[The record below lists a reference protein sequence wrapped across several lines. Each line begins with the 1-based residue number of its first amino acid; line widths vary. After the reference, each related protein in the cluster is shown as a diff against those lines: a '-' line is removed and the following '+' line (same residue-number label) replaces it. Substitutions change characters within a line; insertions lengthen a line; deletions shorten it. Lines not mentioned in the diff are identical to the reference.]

1 MAGFYA
7 KGNNSQSTS
16 KAKKKGFYAL
26 NNADTKNSLEYDGIK
41 FGTVTNA
48 GLKAIQ
54 NNTLD
59 SYTPVTE
66 EERTTIR
73 KYNEH
78 LLKEQIEEAKGKET
92 SKEASALL
100 GANDKIA
107 EYITNKYP
115 LAVPTIPSVPKKEET
130 KSEDAVKVDSVP
142 KVNIDKGSSDN
153 TTNKGD
159 STIKHGSRV
168 VTPLTIKPVS
178 QWDAIGSVTKKFVD
192 AERAYEKDQ
201 YNVFNLISSPTIELE
216 AKKKEDSKSQKVY
229 KDTQNILKLAEDIE
243 KTKKNYGSKYASE
256 IAQEKQIK
264 LDKMISEAGY
274 SSLEEVK
281 KAHLDNKPN
290 VAYVMLSDGSEI
302 TWDYVIQESKI
313 YDKEKVVQNKDFDKK
328 SKYIKKNVKYE
339 PAGFGSTVYTITEGN
354 HDEHIY
360 NLINGDEKAISYEAN
375 MRVADGGVNEE
386 LRYKYFEENEKR
398 VFNYLWETQ
407 GSESALA
414 YANLLSDIL
423 QSRRVKYNNAQ
434 DAKYA
439 KEHPIKS
446 TFGEIIKS
454 PLTNSITG
462 FGVVA
467 DYIDDG
473 KIDENSDLYRTS
485 RTKNTIY
492 DTVRNNI
499 NSPVG
504 KFFYNAGVNIG
515 EQGMAMLVGGGNK
528 FITLGT
534 QVSGGFGNT
543 VIDAKQRGLSDN
555 EAFALGIV
563 SASAEIF
570 FESKSFDALFD
581 GETLTES
588 GLAYIKNNLKT
599 ELSGELGTEA
609 VNDIADGI
617 IAGDL
622 SQWNLSIEQY
632 MANGMTKGDALKKTI
647 GDYAYKYIVD
657 IGGTTLISTGVM
669 SGTPVLFNYTVTKA
683 TKNPTIGKYVRDF
696 FEENYGK
703 DVTNDYIKDTLNFY
717 PSDSNVHNLAQ
728 EAQTNIDAGKTVSDA
743 LLGEIYSESVNQNI
757 KTNDAVQSSPTVVD
771 PSTLNKGKADI
782 TPVVEQTPNEVPTS
796 ANRTNVETPAVTTPT
811 ETPTTI
817 KAEETTPATNIT
829 TSTVNVGDVFT
840 DTKNGDTIKIIDRDD
855 TTTTME
861 FTDKDGNVAVSEFSN
876 NSADMMSTNS
886 RYAKVESAVKQEVSE
901 AKATVEETQTDSTI
915 KIGDTFAVNN
925 GTGSVLKVVGRDD
938 KFTTVEVDYNNGK
951 KQTMTLTNEYA
962 DKMKTNPKFSA
973 IDSLSAVSETTEAVE
988 TVSEPKNAQVTE
1000 TTDDKTADSTNVN
1013 TTKNSKSVIDTI
1025 DNTVEISDTSLKTL
1039 RNKVGL
1045 SELFKSSTQII
1056 IGEDCITSNRV
1067 SIPKT
1072 EALVEKVKSLKTKAE
1087 VLENKAITMER
1098 FRNNDTSITIS
1109 GDAKI
1114 GYIGNEKYYA
1124 FNINDK
1130 FYVCEQRFLDHF
1142 NNGSNVIKAGA
1153 NPQQMWNV
1161 FDTNGKLVGSFIS
1174 TAKKFNVTQEQ
1185 YNQFQSVSEVLNEK
1199 AEQKTKESTAPIT
1212 KSEINTIKRW
1222 DKFFYYDNGDSTI
1235 ITDGCIALDLSK
1247 EQFDYVSEEYVKA
1260 NTKTTP
1266 TPSDAFAKAYGTY
1279 IKLDSWGEV
1288 TDVKGVSD
1296 VTVRKGSIICIAN
1309 GKGYLF
1315 AKSYYDH
1322 LKKHS
1327 HTISVVG
1334 DKGWTIALVGYDE
1347 NGNPKGMVMPIRNE
1361 KSTIDGIEMYV
1372 GDNKNVS
1379 TPTQSE
1385 KSTPI
1390 SKENESSKQT
1400 PTPTQKSDT
1409 EQNSSDTKVEKKEVV
1424 TTNKEDNTSGDK
1436 KTSKKP
1442 KTKESAKTKVVET
1455 TAKLDDFGEKIGGAR
1470 KDQWSSRG
1478 LLTGDLDEM
1487 NEREREKNVKK
1498 DNVWKRPNYQK
1509 LIESGRDRGLLWAI
1523 NEIRKSL
1530 NQNIYYGY
1538 KATEETKAEKQKE
1551 FIETIREIQSMAEN
1565 AKTKSDLEAMGE
1577 KWLIDNGYLE
1587 DTGRSYS
1594 RYVYTKK
1601 FSDNPALA
1609 GTNYLSNIRYLVK
1622 NFEKL
1627 TSLADANQFA
1637 VDTKSQIPKGFSIV
1651 GGEGSVGGKLVNGEW
1666 VKDESYS
1673 VAKGRMIIQ
1682 SGFAT
1687 REEALAWLKQG
1698 IAKKKSKTR
1707 FVPQQLLE
1715 VHRKGADYRDSKSVD
1730 GQNYVDTFGFKGGE
1744 FGNWMSAKDRQV
1756 SLDYGFD
1763 ALKDL
1768 ADALNIEDTDISFG
1782 GNLNIA
1788 FGARGQGLSGA
1799 SAHYENMRRVINL
1812 TKMNGAGSLAH
1823 EWFHALDDFVGG
1835 YSNNFATDKYRSLPE
1850 KTKGAISDLIT
1861 AMRYKDATQEETD
1874 LVRQHAYDK
1883 AIKSVTYQVKN
1894 QFGWVEKF
1902 ENGTLLE
1909 GDTKYFKRTPT
1920 QDDVDKYHSLLTA
1933 LLETGDAKY
1942 IDELS
1947 NLRKE
1952 VRGHVIS
1959 KEDRDNLSFRL
1970 YALKPSAKEGVQ
1982 LSRKAT
1988 DFFNNSVK
1996 FGQLHSKDGDYWDS
2010 TIEMSA
2016 RAFACYV
2023 ADKTNKQNDY
2033 LSAHSDSA
2041 VTLNMDKDGNPVIVR
2056 AFPVGEER
2064 ATINSAFDKLIEALK
2079 SDGFLHEK
2087 KHTENKPKEIRYSI
2101 SNDTHQTNN
2110 LSEESEDSTNEP
2122 ERNSLLSGDSR
2133 RTGDEST
2140 REQVEGLSETE
2151 RKRTTEE
2158 IISKGHT
2165 EEKVVGKVKLNL
2177 VKEEAYNDDMK
2188 SIVESNNAKGLNT
2201 HFFLG
2206 IGDYKWDAQKRIL
2219 VDGMIIG
2226 NDVYLRYDG
2235 KFTPQTLNLHENV
2248 HSTWDTDKTQ
2258 KAKDEIWNSLSKAE
2272 QNAILNE
2279 ERYKKYI
2286 EMYDGETDR
2295 AIEEFIADVL
2305 AGMSTYTS
2313 RNTDTV
2319 NNYWSNSEIVDNFKV
2334 SEYTH
2339 STDAGGVRNDTLYA
2353 VSDPKWHTGFS
2364 ERVVT
2369 ELERRVKQD
2378 IQISTKS
2385 ITDTSN
2391 WYTTKI
2397 DGVEYF
2403 AIYSTEVFDNPT
2415 ILYASKGEQAKYEQ
2429 NVLKS
2434 ILEDYYNGR
2443 SNDEISTLTDQIFG
2457 IDWMRIASSVRNTV
2471 QRVGRVSDNRDASVL
2486 QRKSKRKPSRA
2497 FEDVIGNLFE
2507 IQDRRGYSLSN
2518 YANTF
2523 YSYMAKVV
2531 DGIKQAKLGADSV
2544 VNMLRGKGVKSEEIK
2559 WSGIETWLEGKKSVT
2574 KEELQEFVAGS
2585 MLQIEETTLDDN
2597 DIPYTQEQTEKINEY
2612 ESQRNEIVEKLKDEW
2627 KKSIGTDLTLYNF
2640 ANVESK
2646 VVDLLL
2652 DADAQIKKSTE
2663 AGKEM
2668 DEAKKQLRDM
2678 FANDDFGYDSEH
2690 QAYMYASRNP
2700 EDFMQSFDL
2709 TEKEQ
2714 AIFDRFIRAKEA
2726 FKSVEGISKATQRH
2740 LLDIASSAD
2749 TISRKINAIEVEHDL
2764 ENSKHKPKWGE
2775 YKLNGGSNYREL
2787 VFKMPNST
2795 YSNNAMRTHWG
2806 GEAEGVL
2813 AHARVQDIETKNGK
2827 MLFIEEIQSDWH
2839 NEGRTE
2845 GYSDEKKAE
2854 ALRLEERNLKNKN
2867 RVERESIVESLSKL
2881 MEGKVDEPQVASKTI
2896 IDFAHQNSPI
2906 WEYEIKRFNIPA
2918 ELVERVN
2925 NLSKD
2930 RQKAIQL
2937 SSEAYQLE
2945 QGIPDAPFK
2954 DNYHEYVLKRLIRM
2968 AVENGYDSIGWTTA
2982 DIQSERWSEQYAE
2995 GYRIEYDQEIPKFLN
3010 KYGKKW
3016 GAKVGKDYV
3025 RTNEFRVTDL
3035 EERLEDIERDI
3046 EQYND
3051 ELADNPTEE
3060 YEIFIRDG
3068 LDDLNKTAEEIRK
3081 KLRGTEVWSM
3091 SIPKSMSDSVLYEGQ
3106 PMYSLSAESDDST
3119 LDVHYSKSTEDMEA
3133 KWDEALEKYGAIQKG
3148 EKPVRDIDVPRK
3160 RNKNEPISWFGR
3172 TALEAGITPN
3182 EVVDDFKREIM
3193 FGKMAHEV
3201 ITDKKAEEDAIS
3213 DIKELGF
3220 EGAVNNWN
3228 ELFRKNKIGK
3238 KDFVFGMVLYNQ
3250 AVTNKDYKLA
3260 MKLISD
3266 LTIAS
3271 SESAQVLQSVRML
3284 KKMSPDGTLY
3294 YLEKSVEKMNEEFR
3308 EQLGDNFKDIEI
3320 DSELM
3325 KELYEAE
3332 TTEERD
3338 EAIEKIEQ
3346 NIADQIPSTLSDKW
3360 NAWRY
3365 LAMLGNIRTHA
3376 RNIYGNMSNWAVR
3389 RVKNVLGAVLEKTIP
3404 AEQRTKSLTKSKES
3418 VAFAKEDAEVMRDI
3432 LTGTGGK
3439 YEMANKIQQ
3448 KRTIFKTKWLE
3459 LIRRG
3464 NFDFLEAEDWW
3475 FLKDAYQDSL
3485 AQLITA
3491 RHLDIEF
3498 LKSGTTEANEIL
3510 NRVRAYAINEAKVA
3524 TFRQVSEL
3532 GNVINRTKREL
3543 TKSPHWGKKTA
3554 GVLLEGVM
3562 PFTNVPIN
3570 IAKQGVAYSPYGLG
3584 KGIYEIL
3591 WKVKKGNVTASEAI
3605 DTLSKGLTGTA
3616 IVALGVFLKA
3626 MGLIVAEPDDDDK
3639 KKAYD
3644 RMRGHQSYALVIG
3657 DHSYTIDWLTPASLP
3672 LFVGVELQGLT
3683 NGEGLNGW
3691 DVLNALS
3698 KIVDPMIELS
3708 VLQGVSDALD
3718 NAKRAGESSFVA
3730 VPMGIITS
3738 YFGQALPT
3746 LGGQI
3751 ARLIDNEQRKYYI
3764 EKGEGFL
3771 SGQIKK
3777 FVQVSAKKIP
3787 FASKLLEPQIDAWGE
3802 EKTYGSVAERI
3813 IESTISPGYYS
3824 KITTTEVDE
3833 ELHRLFEA
3841 TGDNAV
3847 YPNSNTVKSFKE
3859 NKKTYNLTAE
3869 QSREFAEVRG
3879 KKSLERI
3886 EKLFSKEKYDTRWD
3900 DKKKLEKIKEA
3911 YDKAYD
3917 DAKEYILDKY
3927 FSE

>member
-26 NNADTKNSLEYDGIK
+26 NNADTQNTLEYDGIK
-41 FGTVTNA
+41 FGTVTDR

-59 SYTPVTE
+59 SYTPATE
-66 EERTTIR
+66 EEKRAIR
-73 KYNEH
+73 SYTAYKTN
-78 LLKEQIEEAKGKET
+78 KET
-92 SKEASALL
+92 KAEEEKNKNGASALL
-100 GANDKIA
+100 GTNDKIA
-107 EYITNKYP
+107 GYITDKYP
-115 LAVPTIPSVPKKEET
+115 LAVPTNPSSPKEET
-130 KSEDAVKVDSVP
+130 KTETTEDKYLVSNYTKEPVKVKVGNTLPDFAQMHNTAFGDVKVDTTPNATDTHVGNWMYKSILKRYGIDENEFDINDFDQWARKHNFEPVTNDKNYVTSYKP
-142 KVNIDKGSSDN
+142 KKNATSQEKSDYQTLWSIATSNSKRNHEENADKTVFQLGAFKDGYDFGDATKATLSTVADAGLGVTKGVFRLVEGLVDLGAYGLYGASKLVGADKFANRVKAEAQADSTNLMFGGADKYLDENSLLGYYSDAVAEGLGYVGGIMLTANIGGAVGLGTKGVSALTTAVTGTSSMGSGMGEAYQGGATDGQAVSYGAMKGVIDAG
-153 TTNKGD
+153 TELLFGGLSKTVKAVGINKGIGGLD
-159 STIKHGSRV
+159 DIFAKKLSNKLVSKIANENVQRFLGNTIEYTVKGLGEGTEEWLAGLGSAV
-168 VTPLTIKPVS
+168 AKKLTYKSETELKQLIEDENLLEQFV
-178 QWDAIGSVTKKFVD
+178 IGSIISYISQSPDFVKAIKSNTDFVTGFTKAEELDINQAYETLIAEVENSGKKLTKKD
-192 AERAYEKDQ
+192 
-201 YNVFNLISSPTIELE
+201 
-216 AKKKEDSKSQKVY
+216 KV
-229 KDTQNILKLAEDIE
+229 
-243 KTKKNYGSKYASE
+243 
-256 IAQEKQIK
+256 
-264 LDKMISEAGY
+264 
-274 SSLEEVK
+274 
-281 KAHLDNKPN
+281 
-290 VAYVMLSDGSEI
+290 
-302 TWDYVIQESKI
+302 KI
-313 YDKEKVVQNKDFDKK
+313 YDKVVENAQG
-328 SKYIKKNVKYE
+328 IKIASLLVTAMSE
-339 PAGFGSTVYTITEGN
+339 EA
-354 HDEHIY
+354 
-360 NLINGDEKAISYEAN
+360 KA
-375 MRVADGGVNEE
+375 
-386 LRYKYFEENEKR
+386 
-398 VFNYLWETQ
+398 
-407 GSESALA
+407 
-414 YANLLSDIL
+414 
-423 QSRRVKYNNAQ
+423 NNA
-434 DAKYA
+434 
-439 KEHPIKS
+439 
-446 TFGEIIKS
+446 
-454 PLTNSITG
+454 
-462 FGVVA
+462 
-467 DYIDDG
+467 
-473 KIDENSDLYRTS
+473 SDT
-485 RTKNTIY
+485 
-492 DTVRNNI
+492 
-499 NSPVG
+499 
-504 KFFYNAGVNIG
+504 
-515 EQGMAMLVGGGNK
+515 
-528 FITLGT
+528 
-534 QVSGGFGNT
+534 
-543 VIDAKQRGLSDN
+543 
-555 EAFALGIV
+555 
-563 SASAEIF
+563 
-570 FESKSFDALFD
+570 
-581 GETLTES
+581 ET
-588 GLAYIKNNLKT
+588 
-599 ELSGELGTEA
+599 
-609 VNDIADGI
+609 
-617 IAGDL
+617 
-622 SQWNLSIEQY
+622 
-632 MANGMTKGDALKKTI
+632 
-647 GDYAYKYIVD
+647 
-657 IGGTTLISTGVM
+657 TTT
-669 SGTPVLFNYTVTKA
+669 
-683 TKNPTIGKYVRDF
+683 
-696 FEENYGK
+696 
-703 DVTNDYIKDTLNFY
+703 
-717 PSDSNVHNLAQ
+717 
-728 EAQTNIDAGKTVSDA
+728 
-743 LLGEIYSESVNQNI
+743 
-757 KTNDAVQSSPTVVD
+757 
-771 PSTLNKGKADI
+771 
-782 TPVVEQTPNEVPTS
+782 
-796 ANRTNVETPAVTTPT
+796 VTTPT

-817 KAEETTPATNIT
+817 KVEETTPATNGI

-840 DTKNGDTIKIIDRDD
+840 DTKNGDTIKIIGRDD
-855 TTTTME
+855 TMTTME

-876 NSADMMSTNS
+876 NSADAMGTNS
-886 RYAKVESAVKQEVSE
+886 RYKRTVETSKSVTTPTTKGITSAYTNNNQKIDMQYKVVSADDLIVSNNIDGTVNPNYPQEYQPRERTRQASILQVQNIAKNVVPEKLGESANVSDGAPIVGSDNVVES
-901 AKATVEETQTDSTI
+901 
-915 KIGDTFAVNN
+915 GN
-925 GTGSVLKVVGRDD
+925 GR
-938 KFTTVEVDYNNGK
+938 
-951 KQTMTLTNEYA
+951 TMALSLMY
-962 DKMKTNPKFSA
+962 KTNPEGAKKYIEYIKANADKFGIDANNLPNNPVLVRERLTEVDRAEFVKQANESSLGAMSA
-973 IDSLSAVSETTEAVE
+973 TELAKTDAERLTGNILSLLVANDDGNINTPDNKAFVGRVISEVFSKNDLNSVVGANGMLSANGLERIRNAMFYKAYNDVSLASKL
-988 TVSEPKNAQVTE
+988 SESLDNDIKNI
-1000 TTDDKTADSTNVN
+1000 TNVLVN
-1013 TTKNSKSVIDTI
+1013 IAPKIVQIKNGIANGTLYDLDFSQDIVDGINYLQEAKRQD
-1025 DNTVEISDTSLKTL
+1025 LKV
-1039 RNKVGL
+1039 RDFAK
-1045 SELFKSSTQII
+1045 QIT
-1056 IGEDCITSNRV
+1056 IGEDVSNVVKFIALFFEQKNRGAKQATLFFNHLCDTILSKDPNQIGFLNEDTKTPTKEEIVNEAINRYNNDEQGTGINYSEMFVSQRSEESRQAVDTRGIGDNIESVTEQRPVDSESNGTSEQHGYVEEETAPTGNVDTQRQGERGTEERRPANR
-1067 SIPKT
+1067 T
-1072 EALVEKVKSLKTKAE
+1072 DEAEVGAGELSYDDFTLDKVKHTATNEDIWVIRPKERVDDFAELKEKMKSLGGYYS
-1087 VLENKAITMER
+1087 R
-1098 FRNNDTSITIS
+1098 F
-1109 GDAKI
+1109 A
-1114 GYIGNEKYYA
+1114 
-1124 FNINDK
+1124 
-1130 FYVCEQRFLDHF
+1130 
-1142 NNGSNVIKAGA
+1142 
-1153 NPQQMWNV
+1153 
-1161 FDTNGKLVGSFIS
+1161 
-1174 TAKKFNVTQEQ
+1174 
-1185 YNQFQSVSEVLNEK
+1185 
-1199 AEQKTKESTAPIT
+1199 
-1212 KSEINTIKRW
+1212 
-1222 DKFFYYDNGDSTI
+1222 
-1235 ITDGCIALDLSK
+1235 
-1247 EQFDYVSEEYVKA
+1247 
-1260 NTKTTP
+1260 TTP
-1266 TPSDAFAKAYGTY
+1266 
-1279 IKLDSWGEV
+1279 
-1288 TDVKGVSD
+1288 
-1296 VTVRKGSIICIAN
+1296 N
-1309 GKGYLF
+1309 GKGGFVFKENPAHLF
-1315 AKSYYDH
+1315 GETNAVID
-1322 LKKHS
+1322 
-1327 HTISVVG
+1327 
-1334 DKGWTIALVGYDE
+1334 
-1347 NGNPKGMVMPIRNE
+1347 NE
-1361 KSTIDGIEMYV
+1361 QI
-1372 GDNKNVS
+1372 VS
-1379 TPTQSE
+1379 AETPTQNAQNTP
-1385 KSTPI
+1385 KSNETK
-1390 SKENESSKQT
+1390 SGKET
-1400 PTPTQKSDT
+1400 PTET
-1409 EQNSSDTKVEKKEVV
+1409 ENIATEPNLSDTKAKKKEVV
-1424 TTNKEDNTSGDK
+1424 TANKEDNASSDK

-1442 KTKESAKTKVVET
+1442 KTKEQANTKVVET
-1455 TAKLDDFGEKIGGAR
+1455 TTKLDDFGEKIGGAR

-1509 LIESGRDRGLLWAI
+1509 LIESGRDRGLLWAV
-1523 NEIRKSL
+1523 NETRKSL

-1609 GTNYLSNIRYLVK
+1609 GTNYLSNIRYLAK
-1622 NFEKL
+1622 NFENL
-1627 TSLADANQFA
+1627 TTLADRNQFA
-1637 VDTKSQIPKGFSIV
+1637 VDTKSQVPKGFSIV
-1651 GGEGSVGGKLVNGEW
+1651 GGEGSVGGKLVDGEW

-1698 IAKKKSKTR
+1698 LAKKKSKTR

-1788 FGARGQGLSGA
+1788 FGARGQGLSSA

-1883 AIKSVTYQVKN
+1883 AIKSVTYQVKK

-1933 LLETGDAKY
+1933 LSETGDAKY

-2041 VTLNMDKDGNPVIVR
+2041 VTLDMDKDGNPVIVR

-2087 KHTENKPKEIRYSI
+2087 KHTENKPKEISYSI

-2110 LSEESEDSTNEP
+2110 LSEESEDFANEP

-2151 RKRTTEE
+2151 RKRTAEE

-2165 EEKVVGKVKLNL
+2165 EEKVVGKVKLNF
-2177 VKEEAYNDDMK
+2177 VKAEAYNDDMK
-2188 SIVESNNAKGLNT
+2188 SIIKSNEEKGLNT

-2206 IGDYKWDAQKRIL
+2206 NGVYKWDAQKRIL
-2219 VDGMIIG
+2219 VDGMIDG

-2248 HSTWDTDKTQ
+2248 HSTWDTEKTQ
-2258 KAKDEIWNSLSKAE
+2258 KAKDKIWNSLSEAE

-2279 ERYKKYI
+2279 ERYKKYT
-2286 EMYDGETDR
+2286 EMYDGDTEM
-2295 AIEEFIADVL
+2295 AKQEFVADVL

-2339 STDAGGVRNDTLYA
+2339 STDAGGTRATLNGSKIIPSGETLIDKISPKEYNARGWSYGLFSTEDLRLLNERWKSVLSKNYKNKTPDGLSVIKINNKVIFASGTYNNPVVESVIVYNASDENELIIVEGIITEGDKYGNFNRTRREELATLEEYLQEEKLFVFRNRKDYQSPNKGIGEDGARRA
-2353 VSDPKWHTGFS
+2353 VQPRGFRNFGYVGS
-2364 ERVVT
+2364 YEFR
-2369 ELERRVKQD
+2369 
-2378 IQISTKS
+2378 
-2385 ITDTSN
+2385 
-2391 WYTTKI
+2391 
-2397 DGVEYF
+2397 DGVF
-2403 AIYSTEVFDNPT
+2403 
-2415 ILYASKGEQAKYEQ
+2415 
-2429 NVLKS
+2429 
-2434 ILEDYYNGR
+2434 
-2443 SNDEISTLTDQIFG
+2443 
-2457 IDWMRIASSVRNTV
+2457 
-2471 QRVGRVSDNRDASVL
+2471 
-2486 QRKSKRKPSRA
+2486 
-2497 FEDVIGNLFE
+2497 
-2507 IQDRRGYSLSN
+2507 IQDEGEVSEGTGTSYGRGYSLSN

-2559 WSGIETWLEGKKSVT
+2559 WSGIESWLEGKKSVT

-2714 AIFDRFIRAKEA
+2714 AIFERFIRAKEA

-2775 YKLNGGSNYREL
+2775 YKLDGGSNYREL

-2854 ALRLEERNLKNKN
+2854 ALRLEERNLKKKN

-2896 IDFAHQNSPI
+2896 IDFAHQNSPM
-2906 WEYEIKRFNIPA
+2906 WEYEIKRFNIPV

-2982 DIQSERWSEQYAE
+2982 DIQSERWSEQYSE

-3091 SIPKSMSDSVLYEGQ
+3091 SIPESMSDSVLYEGQ

-3160 RNKNEPISWFGR
+3160 RNSNEPISWFGR

-3201 ITDKKAEEDAIS
+3201 ITDKKSEEKAIAK
-3213 DIKELGF
+3213 ITRLGF
-3220 EGAVNNWN
+3220 EEAVKDWDTLVSN
-3228 ELFRKNKIGK
+3228 NKINK
-3238 KDFVFGMVLYNQ
+3238 EDFVFGMVLYNQ

-3266 LTIAS
+3266 LTVEAS
-3271 SESAQVLQSVRML
+3271 QSAQVLQSVRML

-3294 YLEKSVEKMNEEFR
+3294 YLEKSVEKMNEEFK

-3332 TTEERD
+3332 TAEERD

-3346 NIADQIPSTLSDKW
+3346 NIADQIPSSLSDKW

-3365 LAMLGNIRTHA
+3365 LAMLGNIRTHG
-3376 RNIYGNMSNWAVR
+3376 RNIFGNMSNWVVR
-3389 RVKNVLGAVLEKTIP
+3389 RVKNLLGAVLEKTIP

-3524 TFRQVSEL
+3524 TFRQASEL
-3532 GNVINRTKREL
+3532 GKLINRTKREFS
-3543 TKSPHWGKKTA
+3543 KSDKWYGKVGGA
-3554 GVLLEGVM
+3554 LIEGVM

-3570 IAKQGVAYSPYGLG
+3570 IAKQGVAYSPIGFV
-3584 KGIYEIL
+3584 KGMKEAL
-3591 WKVKKGNVTASEAI
+3591 SDVKKGKKTASEAI

-3616 IVALGVFLKA
+3616 IVALGAFLKA

-3639 KKAYD
+3639 KKDYD

-3657 DHSYTIDWLTPASLP
+3657 DHSYTIDWLTPISLP
-3672 LFVGVELQGLT
+3672 LFVGVEIQNLASD
-3683 NGEGLNGW
+3683 EGLSGW
-3691 DVLNALS
+3691 DVVNALTRL
-3698 KIVDPMIELS
+3698 VDPMIELS

-3718 NAKRAGESSFVA
+3718 NAKRAGESPLVA
-3730 VPMGIITS
+3730 VLMGIITS

-3751 ARLIDNEQRKYYI
+3751 ARLIDNEQRTYYI

-3802 EKTYGSVAERI
+3802 KKTYGSVVERI